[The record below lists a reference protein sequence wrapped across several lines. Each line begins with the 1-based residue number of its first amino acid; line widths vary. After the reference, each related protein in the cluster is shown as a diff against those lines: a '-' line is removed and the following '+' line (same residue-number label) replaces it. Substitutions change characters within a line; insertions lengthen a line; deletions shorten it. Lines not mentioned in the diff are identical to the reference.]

1 MHDEKTGAA
10 NLPSVPRTAPDLHRR
25 PTGCGEV
32 RSASEPA
39 CTESQTG
46 FSERQRKYAVP
57 CTSVSRAVGGL
68 QRPREPRCA
77 RCATIFHME
86 PDIRT
91 GLSTLEDG
99 IDGVLERVVYGAVGI
114 TTAVLE
120 RATPDSELTF
130 AQWRVLVVLG
140 RHEAGLRVGEI
151 ATRIGA
157 TGSATSRLL
166 GRMERRG
173 LVVSGPDEQDRR
185 AAIVRLSDAGERLRA
200 RIVQDRRDLIRQ
212 LLDAHGRPLPPNL
225 QAGLEAIAEAFARY
239 A

>member
-1 MHDEKTGAA
+1 
-10 NLPSVPRTAPDLHRR
+10 
-25 PTGCGEV
+25 
-32 RSASEPA
+32 
-39 CTESQTG
+39 
-46 FSERQRKYAVP
+46 
-57 CTSVSRAVGGL
+57 
-68 QRPREPRCA
+68 
-77 RCATIFHME
+77 ME

-91 GLSTLEDG
+91 GLSKLEDG

-151 ATRIGA
+151 ATRIGG

>member
-1 MHDEKTGAA
+1 
-10 NLPSVPRTAPDLHRR
+10 
-25 PTGCGEV
+25 
-32 RSASEPA
+32 
-39 CTESQTG
+39 
-46 FSERQRKYAVP
+46 
-57 CTSVSRAVGGL
+57 
-68 QRPREPRCA
+68 
-77 RCATIFHME
+77 ME
-86 PDIRT
+86 PDGWTRFYE
-91 GLSTLEDG
+91 LDDE
-99 IDGVLERVVYGAVGI
+99 IDSVLERVVYGAVGI
-114 TTAVLE
+114 TTVVLG
-120 RATPDSELTF
+120 RATPGSELTF

-173 LVVSGPDEQDRR
+173 LVVSEPDKQDGR

-212 LLDAHGRPLPPNL
+212 LLDDHGRPLPLNL